1 MKKNDF
7 IYFANQYYKFR
18 RQLENNIN
26 NLQHI
31 VKNVCYLIDE
41 SWIQN
46 LDSCVNKFNK
56 GVYSHQ
62 NIIPFPKEDPK
73 FINHFST
80 ALSYI
85 KINKNFKII
94 SQQLID
100 SLYGRNDIIKS
111 QVIYYAGNNKL
122 IIEIME
128 NDKNNALFFINPSNS
143 FRYNSDIFVILKNNI
158 PSIYQDLISLDNIEY
173 EINKNPK
180 SNNCVIPFVKF
191 INKNFNNSIH
201 IQPNNN
207 NINLNQNS
215 HNREQLNKIVKINV
229 KNNVKVKGTA
239 KVKKKAS
246 FPIDNYNMT
255 NYGSFPSES
264 KGPQD
269 GVQKNKK
276 SNKSPNQGGLNND
289 NNDKNLFVS
298 NKICYV
304 KKTSKSPNSKNK
316 NHNAESR
323 NPNFNNYRNET
334 SGQNNSSTFYNS
346 SDKTSNSQNS
356 IINEEYKLKQDKF
369 MNYIKS
375 LENKVNALES
385 EVNNKDNIIKILQN
399 NDKKNELA
407 KNEKYQKLLGL
418 KENEIL
424 HYKNQLDIL
433 NKEIQSQKSENNS
446 LNGSFNNMKNNIEHL
461 KTENENLRSS
471 IKSLSSENDKLKEE
485 NSNIKINLYQQ
496 ISMHNQ
502 YRNKVENYIIN
513 LKSKIKDNESFIN
526 KNKNKF
532 NINEEEVNRKIKEVN
547 KKEKEVNKKEN
558 EVNKKEKEVNNKI
571 AFLEDKENLIEEENK
586 KLELNKKLNNDLIIK
601 NRQLEKEI
609 NNKQNIYN
617 NLISNINN
625 IQPKNNKKKIKINSI
640 EITEPISLYK
650 EPTKIGLNNIG
661 ATCFMNST
669 LQCLSQTEALTNFFL
684 KEKNKN
690 LILQNNWKNQQ
701 YQLAPIYLDLIK
713 KLWAKS
719 GPKSFSPYN
728 FMNTINN
735 MNPLFKTGQA
745 GDSKD
750 FIIFVLEQLHKELKR
765 AVNVPNDNNSIIQPL
780 NQYNK
785 DNAFNYFFDSFKK
798 ECSIISDIFFGFTET
813 TNECLYCKNIY
824 NSQGMNN
831 PICYNYGIFNCLIF
845 PLEEV
850 KNMKNLQMNNNFFFQ
865 NNFVNN
871 RVSLQ
876 DCFIY
881 NQKGEYFTGENRN
894 YCNKCKQLYDSI
906 YTSKIFVS
914 PNVLI
919 LILNRGKG
927 NIYNVKLDFPEI
939 LDITQFVLQK
949 DVPKIVYYLY
959 GVITHIGQSGP
970 NAHFVASCKSP
981 VDHQWYRYNDA
992 IVNPIIDIQKEVIY
1006 FGTPYILFYQK
1017 NN

>member
-18 RQLENNIN
+18 RQLENNIK

-31 VKNVCYLIDE
+31 VKDVCYLIDE
-41 SWIQN
+41 FWIQN
-46 LDSCVNKFNK
+46 LDSYFDKLNK
-56 GVYSHQ
+56 GEYSHQ
-62 NIIPFPKEDPK
+62 NLIPFPKDNPK
-73 FINHFST
+73 FINHFLT
-80 ALSYI
+80 AVSYI

-100 SLYGRNDIIKS
+100 LLYERNDITKLN
-111 QVIYYAGNNKL
+111 VIYYAGNNRL

-128 NDKNNALFFINPSNS
+128 NDKNNAFFFINPSNS
-143 FRYNSDIFVILKNNI
+143 FRYNSNIFIILKNNI
-158 PSIYQDLISLDNIEY
+158 SNIYQELISLDNVEY

-180 SNNCVIPFVKF
+180 YNNYVIPFVKF
-191 INKNFNNSIH
+191 INKNFNNI
-201 IQPNNN
+201 IPFQPNNN
-207 NINLNQNS
+207 NNLNQS
-215 HNREQLNKIVKINV
+215 PHNREQLNKNVKSKV
-229 KNNVKVKGTA
+229 KNNVKVKQKT
-239 KVKKKAS
+239 KEINISLSPK
-246 FPIDNYNMT
+246 DNYNMSN
-255 NYGSFPSES
+255 NYSFSSES
-264 KGPQD
+264 NGPQD
-269 GVQKNKK
+269 GPKNK
-276 SNKSPNQGGLNND
+276 NKSPIQSDLKNYNN
-289 NNDKNLFVS
+289 NKNPFVQI
-298 NKICYV
+298 KHLYV
-304 KKTSKSPNSKNK
+304 KKTSKSPNSRNK
-316 NHNAESR
+316 NISLESR
-323 NPNFNNYRNET
+323 NPNLFHNRNET

-346 SDKTSNSQNS
+346 NDKISNNQDS

-369 MNYIKS
+369 MNYVRS
-375 LENKVNALES
+375 LENKINTLES
-385 EVNNKDNIIKILQN
+385 ESNNKDNIIKILQN

-407 KNEKYQKLLGL
+407 KNEQFQKLLGL
-418 KENEIL
+418 KENEIM

-433 NKEIQSQKSENNS
+433 NKEIQLQRNENNS
-446 LNGSFNNMKNNIEHL
+446 LNGSFHNMKNNLEHL

-471 IKSLSSENDKLKEE
+471 LKSLNSENDKLKEE
-485 NSNIKINLYQQ
+485 NSNMKSNLNQQ
-496 ISMHNQ
+496 ISMHNH
-502 YRNKVENYIIN
+502 YKINVENYIIN

-532 NINEEEVNRKIKEVN
+532 NINEEEINRKIK
-547 KKEKEVNKKEN
+547 

-586 KLELNKKLNNDLIIK
+586 KLEINKKLNNDLIIK

-617 NLISNINN
+617 NLISNISN
-625 IQPKNNKKKIKINSI
+625 IQPKNNKIKINSI
-640 EITEPISLYK
+640 ELVMPISLYK
-650 EPTKIGLNNIG
+650 EPTLVGLNNIG

-669 LQCLSQTEALTNFFL
+669 LQCLSQTEILTNFFL

-690 LILQNNWKNQQ
+690 IILQNNWKNEK

-750 FIIFVLEQLHKELKR
+750 FIIFVLEQLHKELKK
-765 AVNVPNDNNSIIQPL
+765 AVKAPNFNNSIVQPL
-780 NQYNK
+780 NQYDKN
-785 DNAFNYFFDSFKK
+785 NAFNNFFDSFQK
-798 ECSIISDIFFGFTET
+798 ECSIISDTFFGFTET

-824 NSQGMNN
+824 NSQGYNN

-850 KNMKNLQMNNNFFFQ
+850 KNMKNFQMNNNFFFQ
-865 NNFVNN
+865 NNFLNN

-914 PNVLI
+914 PTVLV

-939 LDITQFVLQK
+939 LDITQFVLRK
-949 DVPKIVYYLY
+949 DVDKIIYCLY

-992 IVNPIIDIQKEVIY
+992 IVNPITNIQKEIFN

-1017 NN
+1017 NK

>member
-26 NLQHI
+26 NVQHI
-31 VKNVCYLIDE
+31 VKNVCYLIDDF
-41 SWIQN
+41 WIQN

-62 NIIPFPKEDPK
+62 NRIPFPKEAPK
-73 FINHFST
+73 YINHFST
-80 ALSYI
+80 AVSYI
-85 KINKNFKII
+85 KMNKNFKII

-143 FRYNSDIFVILKNNI
+143 FRYNSDIFVILENNI
-158 PSIYQDLISLDNIEY
+158 PSIYQELISLDNVEY
-173 EINKNPK
+173 AINKNPK
-180 SNNCVIPFVKF
+180 YNNRVIPFVKF
-191 INKNFNNSIH
+191 INKNFNNSIP

-207 NINLNQNS
+207 NFNLNQNS
-215 HNREQLNKIVKINV
+215 HNREQLNKNV
-229 KNNVKVKGTA
+229 KSNSKNKA
-239 KVKKKAS
+239 KVKQKTKVINITLS
-246 FPIDNYNMT
+246 PEDNYN
-255 NYGSFPSES
+255 NPNNRSFSSES
-264 KGPQD
+264 NGPPD
-269 GVQKNKK
+269 GPKKIK
-276 SNKSPNQGGLNND
+276 SNKILSQSGLNNY
-289 NNDKNLFVS
+289 NN
-298 NKICYV
+298 NKIPLDSNENFPV

-316 NHNAESR
+316 NKRSESR
-323 NPNFNNYRNET
+323 NSNFNHPRNET

-346 SDKTSNSQNS
+346 SDKNSNSQNS

-369 MNYIKS
+369 MNYIRS
-375 LENKVNALES
+375 LENKVNVLES
-385 EVNNKDNIIKILQN
+385 EVKNKDNIIKILQT
-399 NDKKNELA
+399 NDKKNELG
-407 KNEKYQKLLGL
+407 KKEQFQKLLGQ
-418 KENEIL
+418 KDNEIM

-433 NKEIQSQKSENNS
+433 NKEIQSQKSEN
-446 LNGSFNNMKNNIEHL
+446 GSFNNMKSNIEHL
-461 KTENENLRSS
+461 KAENDNLRSS
-471 IKSLSSENDKLKEE
+471 IKSLSSENVKLKEE
-485 NSNIKINLYQQ
+485 NSNMKSNLDQQ
-496 ISMHNQ
+496 IIMHNQ
-502 YRNKVENYIIN
+502 YKIKVENYIIN

-532 NINEEEVNRKIKEVN
+532 NIKEEELNRKIKEVN
-547 KKEKEVNKKEN
+547 KKEKEVN
-558 EVNKKEKEVNNKI
+558 NKI
-571 AFLEDKENLIEEENK
+571 EILEDKENLIEEENK

-617 NLISNINN
+617 NLNSKINN
-625 IQPKNNKKKIKINSI
+625 IQPKINKIKIKSI

-684 KEKNKN
+684 KNKNKN
-690 LILQNNWKNQQ
+690 LILQNNWKDQK

-713 KLWAKS
+713 KLWATS

-728 FMNTINN
+728 FMNIINN

-765 AVNVPNDNNSIIQPL
+765 AVNVPNDNNSIIPPL

-785 DNAFNYFFDSFKK
+785 NNAFSYFFDSFKK

-992 IVNPIIDIQKEVIY
+992 IVNPITDIQKEVIY